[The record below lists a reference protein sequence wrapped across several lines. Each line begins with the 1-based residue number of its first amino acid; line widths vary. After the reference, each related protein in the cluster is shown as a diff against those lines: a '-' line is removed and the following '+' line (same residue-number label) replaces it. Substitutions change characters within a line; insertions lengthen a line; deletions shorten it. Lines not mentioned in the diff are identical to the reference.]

1 MNEAFVGRYPA
12 FLPDSPP
19 PLFRRPV
26 PMVEEACE
34 EHTLP
39 SVPLPTAEEDNDQV
53 FLLLLLVLL
62 VMNGASIELILALG
76 YLAM

>member
-1 MNEAFVGRYPA
+1 MNEAFVGRHPA

-19 PLFRRPV
+19 PLFRRPA
-26 PMVEEACE
+26 PMGEECSEPHA
-34 EHTLP
+34 LP
-39 SVPLPTAEEDNDQV
+39 VPLPTAEEDNDRL
-53 FLLLLLVLL
+53 FLLLLLTLL

>member
-1 MNEAFVGRYPA
+1 MNEAFVGRHPT

-26 PMVEEACE
+26 PMGEEACK

-39 SVPLPTAEEDNDQV
+39 SAPLPVADEDNDRL

-62 VMNGASIELILALG
+62 VMNGASVELILALG